1 MASILGYTRVAI
13 LANTDA
19 YGSGVASAFM
29 EACKQEN
36 IDVPLYLSFEPVDS
50 GAEQDLDS
58 KLMQIKSA
66 GLRVIMLAG
75 QVGAPKPARPSA
87 QNLPPP
93 RGDVRVSGRATCSAG
108 VPVHGRALGCHHAV
122 ATQLHS
128 LVPQL
133 HRD

>member
-87 QNLPPP
+87 QNLPPERGCSGQRACCMSCGCSGARPCFGMPSRRRNAAPLP
-93 RGDVRVSGRATCSAG
+93 RPSTAS
-108 VPVHGRALGCHHAV
+108 
-122 ATQLHS
+122 
-128 LVPQL
+128 
-133 HRD
+133 

>member
-1 MASILGYTRVAI
+1 MTMTVSSSPAI

-19 YGSGVASAFM
+19 YGSGVAAAFM
-29 EACKQEN
+29 EACKTEE

-75 QVGAPKPARPSA
+75 QVRPNPNRNRRS
-87 QNLPPP
+87 PSTVTW
-93 RGDVRVSGRATCSAG
+93 RIF
-108 VPVHGRALGCHHAV
+108 
-122 ATQLHS
+122 
-128 LVPQL
+128 
-133 HRD
+133 